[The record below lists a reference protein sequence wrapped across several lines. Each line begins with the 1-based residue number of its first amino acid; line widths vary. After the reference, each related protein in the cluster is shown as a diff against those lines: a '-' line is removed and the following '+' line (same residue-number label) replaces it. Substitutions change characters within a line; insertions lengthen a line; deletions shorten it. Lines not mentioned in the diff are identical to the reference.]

1 MSDSQNRKD
10 ELKEFAPDLLRMEKR
25 EGYEVPPRYFDRLG
39 EEVIHRMRMEEETTK
54 EKNIS
59 WLTTLGTALQNTFQP
74 RYAMGMAA
82 VVLLLIGIQ
91 QFGPG
96 TTNEEANLTFA
107 SLTDAEF
114 DSYLSDNILDF
125 EDELLDELAADMSF
139 IPENIGDEELDI
151 FFKERGGLKD
161 LEELLL

>member
-1 MSDSQNRKD
+1 MSESENLKD
-10 ELKEFAPDLLRMEKR
+10 EIKEFAPELLRMEKR

-39 EEVIHRMRMEEETTK
+39 DEVMHRMRMEEETAK
-54 EKNIS
+54 EKNTS
-59 WLTTLGTALQNTFQP
+59 WLTTLSIALQNLFQP

-82 VVLLLIGIQ
+82 VALLVIGIQ

-139 IPENIGDEELDI
+139 IPENIGDEELDV
-151 FFKERGGLKD
+151 FFKEEGGMKD
-161 LEELLL
+161 LVELLL